1 MNFCS
6 QFCSGPQSLPSIA
19 SQFNRL
25 KAFITLIN
33 SYVLFHVGANSA
45 KLWQFELGCGVSGM
59 KYIRI
64 QTRTIHSVV
73 VVVSLYVSPRLS
85 YMELTRSW
93 SEQLL
98 EGHLSDYACSS
109 ILLALIGGCNLTN
122 WSYGGIRRISTRLS
136 IPHFARLGIWTDRHG
151 ELTPSWLATNLTSL
165 KLLILL
171 VTSLIISKRN
181 VLPLVMHHT

>member
-6 QFCSGPQSLPSIA
+6 QFCSGPHSLPTIA
-19 SQFNRL
+19 SQFNQL

-33 SYVLFHVGANSA
+33 SYVLFRVGANSA
-45 KLWQFELGCGVSGM
+45 KLWGYVLHRHKRQFELNCGVSSM

-73 VVVSLYVSPRLS
+73 VMVSLYVSPRLS
-85 YMELTRSW
+85 YMELTCSW

-98 EGHLSDYACSS
+98 EGHLSDYACSL

-122 WSYGGIRRISTRLS
+122 WSYSGIRRIGC
-136 IPHFARLGIWTDRHG
+136 PFH
-151 ELTPSWLATNLTSL
+151 
-165 KLLILL
+165 ILQGWD
-171 VTSLIISKRN
+171 
-181 VLPLVMHHT
+181 MD